1 MGANSAP
8 DPPLALPSGAR
19 LGPYEIVSPLGIG
32 GMGEVYRATDTRLE
46 RVVAI
51 KVLPDG
57 VAASPQT
64 LERFQREAR
73 AASALNHPNICTV
86 YDVGTD
92 RPFIAMELLEGET
105 LQQRLRRGRMEVPLL
120 VDLAFAVADALDAA
134 HSKGIVHRDIKPANI
149 FLTPRG
155 PKVLDF
161 GLAKAAGRDEPA
173 ASMQP
178 TQSAPSPLTDP
189 GSTVG
194 TMAYMSPEQLRGEDV
209 DARTDLFSLGLVLY
223 EMATGRAAFTG
234 TTTAVITAAILHA
247 LPARPREIRRDLP
260 ERVDDII
267 LKCIEKDRGLRYQHA
282 SELRA
287 DLQRVKRD
295 SEAGRVA
302 TLASAPA
309 AATRA
314 ARRIMMPL
322 AAGVAIAAVGAGAYY
337 YRHRVPTLTDKDTI
351 VLADFTNTTG
361 DPVFDETLRQGLAVQ
376 LEQSPF
382 LSIAADDRIRRALQ
396 QMGRPATARLTD
408 EVARDICVRIGNT
421 AVVSG
426 SIASLGSEYVLGLRA
441 VNCATGDLL
450 DQEQL
455 QATRKEDVLNA
466 LSRLATQFRTRVGES
481 LATIQQHSRPLEEST
496 TISLDALK
504 AYSAAIRTPTA
515 STAMPLL
522 KRAIDIDP
530 NFAIAHALLGLLYST
545 IGETLLG
552 EESTS
557 KAYQLRD
564 HATDRDRFFITTI
577 YDRQVTGNL
586 EKEAETLRLWAQTYP
601 RDPVAP
607 GLTSGFFTA
616 GTGKYDLMID
626 KARVA
631 IAISPDAGP
640 VAPAYFNVVWGYIS
654 LGRPTEA
661 EQALRQA
668 VARAPDFPD
677 VGADAYHIAFLKGDA
692 AGMERQLALAQGKT
706 ELEDWI
712 SHLQA
717 LAFAR
722 AGRLEAARQSAR
734 HAIDLAVAGGKRERA
749 AVWETGAAVWEALYG
764 NAAAAKRSAGHVLET
779 AKGRHVTY
787 AAALALAIAG
797 EWSRA
802 QSIADDLD
810 RRFPEDTSVRFTYL
824 PTLRALSSLGAN
836 DPSHAIEL
844 LRPATTYEFAEPG
857 ISFYGAGGGA
867 FGAMYPTYF
876 RGEAYLALNKGAD
889 AAAEF
894 QKILDH
900 PGVVLEDPIGALAR
914 LQLAR
919 AWTLSG
925 EKTRATAAYQDFLA
939 LWKNAD
945 ADIRILRQAD
955 TEYAKLR

>member
-1 MGANSAP
+1 M
-8 DPPLALPSGAR
+8 ALSVGTR

-32 GMGEVYRATDTRLE
+32 GMGEVYRAKDTRLE
-46 RVVAI
+46 RLVAI

-57 VAASPQT
+57 VTASPQT

-73 AASALNHPNICTV
+73 AASVLNHPNICTI

-92 RPFIAMELLEGET
+92 PPLIAMELLEGET
-105 LQQRLRRGRMEVPLL
+105 LQQRLRRGPMEVPILIDIAL
-120 VDLAFAVADALDAA
+120 AVANALDAA
-134 HSKGIVHRDIKPANI
+134 HGKGIVHRDIKPANI
-149 FLTPRG
+149 FLTAHG
-155 PKVLDF
+155 PKILDF
-161 GLAKAAGRDEPA
+161 GLAKAAARDDPA

-178 TQSAPSPLTDP
+178 TRSAPPPLTDP
-189 GSTVG
+189 GNTVG
-194 TMAYMSPEQLRGEDV
+194 TMAYMSPEQLRGEDL

-223 EMATGRAAFTG
+223 EMTTGHAAFTG

-247 LPARPREIRRDLP
+247 QPAPPREIRRGLP

-267 LKCIEKDRGLRYQHA
+267 LKCIEKDRSLRYQHA

-295 SEAGRVA
+295 SEAERIA
-302 TLASAPA
+302 TRASAPA
-309 AATRA
+309 VATRA
-314 ARRIMMPL
+314 PRRILMPL
-322 AAGVAIAAVGAGAYY
+322 AAAVTIAAVGVGAYY
-337 YRHRVPTLTDKDTI
+337 YRHRTPTLTDKDTI

-382 LSIAADDRIRRALQ
+382 LSVAAEERIRRALQ
-396 QMGRPATARLTD
+396 LMGQPPTARLTGD
-408 EVARDICVRIGNT
+408 VARDICVRTGST
-421 AVVSG
+421 AVVEG

-455 QATRKEDVLNA
+455 QAARKEDVLNV
-466 LSRLATQFRTRVGES
+466 LSQLTTKFRTRVGES
-481 LATIQQHSRPLEEST
+481 LATVQQHSTPLEEST
-496 TISLDALK
+496 TTSLDALK
-504 AYSAAIRTPTA
+504 AYSAATTAPTPLTA
-515 STAMPLL
+515 VPLL
-522 KRAIDIDP
+522 KRAIAIDP

-545 IGETLLG
+545 VGETLQG
-552 EESTS
+552 EEATS

-607 GLTSGFFTA
+607 GLMSGYATA
-616 GTGKYDLMID
+616 GTGKYELMIE
-626 KARVA
+626 KAREA
-631 IAISPDAGP
+631 IAISPDAGR
-640 VAPAYFNVVWGYIS
+640 VIPAYFNVVWGYIS
-654 LGRPTEA
+654 QGRPTEA

-668 VARAPDFPD
+668 VARAPDAPD
-677 VGADAYHIAFLKGDA
+677 AVADAYHIAFLKGDA
-692 AGMERQLALAQGKT
+692 AGMERQAALAKGRP
-706 ELEDWI
+706 ELEGSI
-712 SHLQA
+712 SNLQA
-717 LAFAR
+717 LVLAR
-722 AGRLEAARQSAR
+722 AGCLEAARQAAR
-734 HAIDLAVAGGKRERA
+734 RAIDLAVAGGRRERA

-764 NAAAAKRSAGHVLET
+764 NAAAAKQSATHVLE
-779 AKGRHVTY
+779 AANGRHVTY

-797 EWSRA
+797 ERSRA
-802 QSIADDLD
+802 QTIADDLD

-824 PTLRALSSLGAN
+824 PTLRALSALGAN

-844 LRPATTYEFAEPG
+844 LRPSATYEFAEPG
-857 ISFYGAGGGA
+857 ISFYGSGGGS

-876 RGEAYLALNKGAD
+876 RGEAYLALHKGAD

-900 PGVVLEDPIGALAR
+900 PGVVLGDPIGALAR

-919 AWTLSG
+919 AWTISG
-925 EKTRATAAYQDFLA
+925 DKTKAKAAYQDFLA
-939 LWKNAD
+939 LWKD
-945 ADIRILRQAD
+945 ADSDIPILRQAKR
-955 TEYAKLR
+955 EYAKLG